1 MRILHVRFE
10 NINSLAGKWEV
21 DFTNK
26 EFVENG
32 LFSIVGPTGS
42 GKSSILDAITLG
54 LYGQTPRQKNVRS
67 NNEIMTYG
75 TANCSAIVTFE
86 VNGVIYRSYFEQKR
100 ARGKI
105 DGQLQGQK
113 LSLYKIKEDETEE
126 SLTDKNTETTKKIEE
141 LIGLDYEQ
149 FTKAVMLPQ
158 GAFSRFL
165 TSDNDDR
172 AKILEQLS
180 GSGKYRE
187 YSKKVEK

>member
-75 TANCSAIVTFE
+75 TAIVQ
-86 VNGVIYRSYFEQKR
+86 R
-100 ARGKI
+100 
-105 DGQLQGQK
+105 
-113 LSLYKIKEDETEE
+113 
-126 SLTDKNTETTKKIEE
+126 
-141 LIGLDYEQ
+141 
-149 FTKAVMLPQ
+149 
-158 GAFSRFL
+158 
-165 TSDNDDR
+165 
-172 AKILEQLS
+172 
-180 GSGKYRE
+180 
-187 YSKKVEK
+187 